1 LLAETLRAFLLSSCF
16 ATSRKCE
23 NESPWSMKKYCL
35 IDLWIPASVYRLG
48 VDGRRDGPQT
58 RNEMLLLDQQ
68 FEQDLVGVRICLVY
82 PVVESVTNYI
92 SDRPHPRERVDSR
105 LLVHRDQL
113 VLPIL
118 MTRRYHNLD
127 PTLPDDVQVLARQ

>member
-1 LLAETLRAFLLSSCF
+1 
-16 ATSRKCE
+16 
-23 NESPWSMKKYCL
+23 
-35 IDLWIPASVYRLG
+35 
-48 VDGRRDGPQT
+48 
-58 RNEMLLLDQQ
+58 MLLLDQQ